1 MNKTEYMDDKA
12 KSIVRSYVEDHM
24 SEPCDFCDFDVLI
37 TWKSKTIQNYKYLLI
52 TTLFDQRYFEL
63 TYNGDKHEWYLDA
76 YLKKE
81 HCVIPEDRK

>member
-12 KSIVRSYVEDHM
+12 KSIVRFYVEDHM
-24 SEPCDFCDFDVLI
+24 SEPCDFDVLI

>member
-24 SEPCDFCDFDVLI
+24 SESCDFDVLI

-52 TTLFDQRYFEL
+52 TTLFDHRYFEL
-63 TYNGDKHEWYLDA
+63 TYNGDKHEWYLDV
-76 YLKKE
+76 YLEKE

>member
-12 KSIVRSYVEDHM
+12 KSIVRSYVKDHM
-24 SEPCDFCDFDVLI
+24 SGPCRFDVLI

-52 TTLFDQRYFEL
+52 TTLFDRHYFEL
-63 TYNGDKHEWYLDA
+63 TYNGDKGEWYLDV

-81 HCVIPEDRK
+81 HLVVPEDEK